1 MNAQT
6 TPAAQPWHVVPRT
19 AEAGSRFGRIC
30 SRLLRSMGFVA
41 LVSLAPSDAALAAT
55 APNLGTTSTYAVV
68 SSTFS
73 NSNTG
78 PQTIL
83 NGTPS
88 QPVLCYTTLSSTLP
102 VTITGTTVI
111 PCDPLTVGLDQNAAL
126 ANLIA
131 QANAPTC
138 TVLSATPLEAVII
151 GSNPA
156 GTFPPGC
163 YTSAGA
169 MNITANGIVTL
180 SGPGV
185 YIFRPGGALNT
196 GDNSHV
202 VLAGGACASDV
213 FWGPVGAT
221 TLGAN
226 AGPSLSTPTFQGNIL
241 DAAGITIGDFANV
254 TGRALSFGGTVN
266 TDADTITVPT
276 CATFAGNVALGV
288 PTLSEWAMI
297 MLAALLALAG
307 FAAMRRRARKLPRL
321 H

>member
-1 MNAQT
+1 
-6 TPAAQPWHVVPRT
+6 
-19 AEAGSRFGRIC
+19 
-30 SRLLRSMGFVA
+30 MGFVA

-55 APNLGTTSTYAVV
+55 APNLGSTSTYAVV

-73 NSNTG
+73 NANTA

-83 NGTPS
+83 NGTPA

-111 PCDPLTVGLDQNAAL
+111 NCDPLTVGLDQNAAS

-151 GSNPA
+151 GTNPA

-180 SGPGV
+180 SGAGV
-185 YIFRPGGALNT
+185 YVFRPGGALNT
-196 GDNSHV
+196 GANSHV

-213 FWGPVGAT
+213 FWAPVAAT
-221 TLGAN
+221 NLGAN
-226 AGPSLSTPTFQGNIL
+226 SGPSFITPTFQGNIL
-241 DAAGITIGDFANV
+241 DAAGINIGHFANL
-254 TGRALSFGGTVN
+254 TGRALAFGGTVN
-266 TDADTITVPT
+266 TDANTITVPT
-276 CATFAGNVALGV
+276 CTTVVVSGVAGPGIPA
-288 PTLSEWAMI
+288 LSEWAML

-307 FAAMRRRARKLPRL
+307 FAAMRRPR
-321 H
+321 